1 MAHFWALILI
11 LFAFAL
17 TLAELVGRLEARIEY
32 YAGARG

>member
-17 TLAELVGRLEARIEY
+17 SLAELIDRLEARVEY
-32 YAGARG
+32 YAGSRA